1 MKPSARTGLK
11 SKREIFLKILPGVDK
26 CSQGESS
33 VAMTL
38 ESGMMLCYVAGSD
51 GELGDGCAVHSSN
64 EVGKVPGRFLHSIS
78 HAKGTG
84 RGVRSPMLLLR
95 QERRQTGPPSSEC
108 EFQGSDA
115 RGRLL
120 VLSFGRL
127 TRVQRSP
134 RLKQQTPVHLRP
146 PRR

>member
-1 MKPSARTGLK
+1 MG
-11 SKREIFLKILPGVDK
+11 K
-26 CSQGESS
+26 CSQVESS

-51 GELGDGCAVHSSN
+51 GELGDGCTVHSSN

-134 RLKQQTPVHLRP
+134 HLKQQTLVHLLLKQP
-146 PRR
+146 SKKEGNQ

>member
-1 MKPSARTGLK
+1 M
-11 SKREIFLKILPGVDK
+11 DK

-134 RLKQQTPVHLRP
+134 HLKHLEGGPRTGEHLGVRRLARGGEGKALQ
-146 PRR
+146 